1 MLLRNVTKGK
11 GMKKAL
17 ILAVVASLFLAGCSS
32 SGNKR
37 LQKESE
43 TSVQSHLQEGMTKAQ
58 VKAYFGSP
66 DSVNFTDAG
75 KEVWK
80 YAFARAK
87 VSGKAF
93 IPFYGLFNNTVTGT
107 KKELVILFDG
117 DKVSK
122 YSMSESAIN
131 NRTGLASD

>member
-1 MLLRNVTKGK
+1 
-11 GMKKAL
+11 MKK
-17 ILAVVASLFLAGCSS
+17 IVVAAMVAFLLAGCAS
-32 SGNKR
+32 SGNKK
-37 LQKESE
+37 LQKETEVSM
-43 TSVQSHLQEGMTKAQ
+43 QSKIKEGITTKAE
-58 VKAYFGSP
+58 VKSAFGSP
-66 DSVNFTDAG
+66 DSVNFTDGG

-122 YSMSESAIN
+122 YSMSESEIN
-131 NRTGLASD
+131 SRSGLASD

>member
-1 MLLRNVTKGK
+1 
-11 GMKKAL
+11 MKKGIIITIIA
-17 ILAVVASLFLAGCSS
+17 IALAGCAS
-32 SGNKR
+32 SGNKA

-43 TSVQSHLQEGMTKAQ
+43 VSVQSKLKEGVTTKSQ
-58 VKAYFGSP
+58 VKSDFGSP
-66 DSVNFTDAG
+66 DSVNFTDGG
-75 KEVWK
+75 KEIWK
-80 YAFARAK
+80 YSFARAK

-131 NRTGLASD
+131 TRSGLASD

>member
-1 MLLRNVTKGK
+1 
-11 GMKKAL
+11 MKKIAL
-17 ILAVVASLFLAGCSS
+17 LSLLLASSVLVGCAS
-32 SGNKR
+32 SGNKA

-43 TSVQSHLQEGMTKAQ
+43 TSIQSKIKEGVTTKAE
-58 VKAYFGSP
+58 VKSMFGSP
-66 DSVNFTDAG
+66 DTVNFTDGG
-75 KEVWK
+75 KEIWK

-93 IPFYGLFNNTVTGT
+93 IPIYGLFNNSVSGT
-107 KKELVILFDG
+107 KKELVILFDS

-131 NRTGLASD
+131 SKSGLSSD

>member
-1 MLLRNVTKGK
+1 
-11 GMKKAL
+11 MKKFV
-17 ILAVVASLFLAGCSS
+17 ILAISASLLLAGCSS
-32 SGNKR
+32 SGNKQ

-43 TSVQSHLQEGMTKAQ
+43 TSVQTRLQEGVTTKAQ

-66 DSVNFTDAG
+66 DNVNFTDGG
-75 KEVWK
+75 KEIWK
-80 YAFARAK
+80 YSFAKAK

-117 DKVSK
+117 DKVAK
-122 YSMSESAIN
+122 YSMSESEIN
-131 NRTGLASD
+131 TRTGLASD